1 MRNDTLLTP
10 PASYG
15 AVNSDEENDS
25 SYEIPPS
32 FAISLE
38 QRFDDDDHPDSLSQ
52 KLLTRAQSFCLPH
65 DTERGFCGTQLK
77 LSSFPCPHMRAFH
90 GSWICYFLSLCLQF
104 ALCPLLPE
112 IAMSLHLTKSNVWLT
127 NIYSMAGGI
136 PMGLVLGLVC
146 DQYGARILIT
156 LMSHVGGRGHSL
168 FVYRSRH
175 QSTWVSVQIVVVM
188 ICWICT
194 KVYSYV
200 LHYYGFDS

>member
-15 AVNSDEENDS
+15 AVNSDEENDG

-52 KLLTRAQSFCLPH
+52 KLLTQAQSFRLPH
-65 DTERGFCGTQLK
+65 DTEHGFHGTQLK
-77 LSSFPCPHMRAFH
+77 LSSFSRPHMRAFH

-127 NIYSMAGGI
+127 NIYSMVGGI
-136 PMGLVLGLVC
+136 PVGLVLGLLC
-146 DQYGARILIT
+146 EQYGARILIT
-156 LMSHVGGRGHSL
+156 LMCLWEAPFPVC
-168 FVYRSRH
+168 V
-175 QSTWVSVQIVVVM
+175 QVSSPIYM
-188 ICWICT
+188 GKCADCCCNDMLDL
-194 KVYSYV
+194 Y
-200 LHYYGFDS
+200 